1 MMTEDPDRAARER
14 MLADLL
20 VRVGLPQA
28 PLAMPKQTLESQPR
42 WLFAIY
48 ARLLRRT

>member
-1 MMTEDPDRAARER
+1 MTENANRVAREQVV
-14 MLADLL
+14 AQLL
-20 VRVGLPQA
+20 SRAGLPNA
-28 PLAMPKQTLESQPR
+28 PMAMPKQTLEAQPR

>member
-1 MMTEDPDRAARER
+1 MIREKANR
-14 MLADLL
+14 QGREQMLDQLL
-20 VRVGLPQA
+20 ANAGLPNA
-28 PLAMPKQTLESQPR
+28 PMAMPKQTLESQSR

>member
-1 MMTEDPDRAARER
+1 VTSNDANGQARRPVLDQIIDRA
-14 MLADLL
+14 
-20 VRVGLPQA
+20 GLPHA
-28 PLAMPKQTLESQPR
+28 PMAMPKQTLEMQQR